1 MSYIPELII
10 TVGIPGCGKSTWVN
24 EHKGGAFVVCPDDIR
39 REITGNIT
47 DQSQNDKVWAIAKT
61 RVFAW
66 LNNKYDVILDA
77 TNVSTKGRRSF
88 IEGLPKCR
96 LVAQCFPMAPEEAYA
111 RIKKDLDAGVD
122 RSVVPEELV
131 YRMYGE
137 YLYTVKVLKS
147 EGFMVFIKIK
157 T

>member
-24 EHKGGAFVVCPDDIR
+24 QHKAYVKKLFLYKRLYTLGRPLCGAFVVCPDDIR
-39 REITGNIT
+39 KELTGDIT
-47 DQSQNDKVWAIAKT
+47 DQSKNNEVWEIAKT
-61 RVFAW
+61 RVRAW

-88 IEGLPKCR
+88 IEGLPECK
-96 LVAQCFPMAPEEAYA
+96 LFAQCFPIAPEEAYA
-111 RIKKDLDAGVD
+111 RIKKDLDNGVD

-131 YRMYGE
+131 YRMY
-137 YLYTVKVLKS
+137 
-147 EGFMVFIKIK
+147 
-157 T
+157 